1 MQLNKL
7 KEKVLEGY
15 DITYEEA
22 LSLID
27 VPLGKLTEFADE
39 IRKEKC
45 GNEFELCTIINA
57 KSGRCPEDCKYC
69 AQSAHYKTDIDE
81 YDFLDDNTIIE
92 SALSNE
98 KSGVDRFSIVTSGR
112 RFNKKDV
119 DKLCVTYKKLK
130 EQCSMEF
137 CGSLG
142 LLDYEDFIKLKE
154 AGMSRYHNNLETSR
168 RFFPYICTT
177 HTYDEK
183 LNTIKDAKK
192 AGLEICSGGIFGLG
206 ETIIDRIDMAF
217 TLKEIGVKSVP
228 INILNPIKGTP
239 LQNNEPLRY
248 DEIKRS
254 IAIYRFI
261 LPNVLLRLAGGRA
274 LFEDKGKK
282 VIESGVNSAISGD
295 MLTTYGIKTKDDID
309 MVKSIGFEVNEVNYE

>member
-1 MQLNKL
+1 MQLDKL
-7 KEKVLEGY
+7 KDRILDGY
-15 DITYEEA
+15 DVSYEEA
-22 LSLID
+22 VSLID
-27 VPLGKLTEFADE
+27 SPLNELRECADE
-39 IRKEKC
+39 IRKAKC
-45 GNEFELCTIINA
+45 GNDFELCTIINA

-69 AQSAHYKTDIDE
+69 AQSVHYKTDINE
-81 YDFLDDNTIIE
+81 YDFLDDNEIIQ
-92 SALSNE
+92 SALLNE
-98 KSGVDRFSIVTSGR
+98 RAGVNRFSIVTSGR

-119 DKLCVTYKKLK
+119 DKLCVTYRKLNKK
-130 EQCSMEF
+130 CSIDF

-142 LLDYEDFIKLKE
+142 LLDYDDFIKLKN

-183 LNTIKDAKK
+183 LHTIKKAKK

-206 ETIIDRIDMAF
+206 ETFIDRIDMAF

-239 LQNNEPLRY
+239 LQYNKPLSY
-248 DEIKRS
+248 DEINRS

-274 LFEDKGKK
+274 LFYDKGKRAVK
-282 VIESGVNSAISGD
+282 SGVNSAISVSYTH
-295 MLTTYGIKTKDDID
+295 LKERTLL
-309 MVKSIGFEVNEVNYE
+309 